1 MKRLSSERG
10 AVLVHVGISLLG
22 LILFSGFVVDY
33 GVLWE
38 SRRQAQ
44 NAADAGALAGAV
56 ARINDDKS
64 ASPSTTSGLVY
75 QSIVN
80 TVGFNP
86 IWGLAPPANTVTMD
100 WTCPD
105 GSTNCVHV
113 DVFRDGTHNS
123 TTLPTFV
130 MRIANIQSQ
139 GTKAHAIAQV
149 VPANGTGCMRPWFVI
164 DRYTDV
170 NGDGLFASPP
180 DLYSDGATGTGYK
193 IPDDFGTPVTF
204 HANLSPSGYGQVDVG
219 SGGNGINTAIEQCV
233 SNQVYYVGETVR
245 VKPGSTN
252 GPEQQGVDQLIQWD
266 PGSSVQVTTN
276 PDGTKN
282 ATVVNS
288 CAPQCSCPGNP
299 DSMCP
304 NGPGVSPRV
313 AIVPVCD
320 PTYPAC
326 ASGGQSNDTII
337 IKEFLSF
344 YIVSYSGNG
353 NNLDI
358 NAILVNSAGQIVPT
372 GGGNPAGAVPP
383 SGAFLKAVVLVR

>member
-44 NAADAGALAGAV
+44 NAADAGALAGAI

-64 ASPSTTSGLVY
+64 ASPSTTSGMVY

-86 IWGLAPPANTVTMD
+86 IWGLAPPENTVTMD

-123 TTLPTFV
+123 TALPTFV

-170 NGDGLFASPP
+170 NGDGMYTSPP
-180 DLYSDGATGTGYK
+180 DLYNGGATGTGYK
-193 IPDDFGTPVTF
+193 IPDDVGTTVTF
-204 HANLSPSGYGQVDVG
+204 HANLSPSAYGQVDVG
-219 SGGNGINTAIEQCV
+219 SGGNALNTAIEQCV
-233 SNQVYYVGETVR
+233 SNQVYYVGESVR

-252 GPEQQGVDQLIQWD
+252 GPEQQGVAQLIQWD

-288 CAPQCSCPGNP
+288 CAPQCTCPGNP
-299 DSMCP
+299 GSMCP

-313 AIVPVCD
+313 AIVPVCEPID
-320 PTYPAC
+320 PAC

-337 IKEFLSF
+337 IKEFLAF
-344 YIVSYSGNG
+344 YIVGYSGNG

-358 NAILVNSAGQIVPT
+358 SAILVNSTGQIVPT

-383 SGAFLKAVVLVR
+383 SGAFLKAVVLIR